1 MNFVDIKQ
9 AMRQMSRLGVT
20 EIHMKQR
27 KYYELMDLI
36 DEHTDI
42 MYSKERR
49 FGGQSLTGP
58 LIAFDGGP
66 TRFFGVEIKISE
78 GVDK

>member
-42 MYSKERR
+42 MYMSEEQNYHVENAL
-49 FGGQSLTGP
+49 GYV
-58 LIAFDGGP
+58 P